1 MYIDSLIKT
10 VLQNKICLSD
20 IYIYMY
26 IYMYTYICIY
36 MYIHVYIYN
45 SNIT

>member
-26 IYMYTYICIY
+26 IYICIHIYVYTCIY
-36 MYIHVYIYN
+36 MYIYITQ
-45 SNIT
+45 I